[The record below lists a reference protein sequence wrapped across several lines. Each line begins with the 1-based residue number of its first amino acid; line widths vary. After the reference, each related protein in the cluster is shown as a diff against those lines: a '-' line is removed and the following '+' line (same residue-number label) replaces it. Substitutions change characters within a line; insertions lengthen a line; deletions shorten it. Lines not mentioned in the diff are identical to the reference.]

1 MGDSIVVRRA
11 SVLPVIDSFFAK
23 ALTGENCSS
32 CGYCHG
38 AGDESYSTGM
48 WAYRLTPQVYQI
60 LIDRG
65 WRRSGQYLYKP
76 LISKSCCPAY
86 TIRLDSHKFSPTS
99 GNKKVIK
106 KMKKFLSQ
114 TSKANMAETQ
124 TDCVRDATGEEPM
137 DGGEQE
143 ARKLLES
150 HVRVSMNFEIA
161 AAAQQN
167 DTASASPNIRDK
179 SSEKTKKAGVP
190 WVKVK
195 TKGTETRS
203 SVDDLIQQAE
213 FEQVENKLEVYATC
227 VDNDLTSSILTADLI
242 PGKFIPASE
251 VLQTSTD
258 ATYEILET
266 FPGYGSF
273 HQKYYLNGILV
284 AVSVLDIL
292 PSCVSAVYFM
302 YDPSIQAVRNLSM
315 GVYSALRECAMAKQF
330 SQLLPDLRYYYMG
343 FYIHSC
349 AKMRYKA
356 QFKPSDLAC
365 PKTYEWVPVDK
376 CLPLLDV
383 HKVALLS
390 SALSSDKLP
399 SADDTSVFGASAVY
413 GEYQVDAVTAM
424 KMRVLRDGA
433 VLLLAVC
440 FNALTEL
447 R

>member
-227 VDNDLTSSILTADLI
+227 VDNDLTSSILT
-242 PGKFIPASE
+242 G
-251 VLQTSTD
+251 
-258 ATYEILET
+258 
-266 FPGYGSF
+266 
-273 HQKYYLNGILV
+273 
-284 AVSVLDIL
+284 
-292 PSCVSAVYFM
+292 
-302 YDPSIQAVRNLSM
+302 
-315 GVYSALRECAMAKQF
+315 
-330 SQLLPDLRYYYMG
+330 
-343 FYIHSC
+343 
-349 AKMRYKA
+349 
-356 QFKPSDLAC
+356 
-365 PKTYEWVPVDK
+365 
-376 CLPLLDV
+376 
-383 HKVALLS
+383 
-390 SALSSDKLP
+390 
-399 SADDTSVFGASAVY
+399 
-413 GEYQVDAVTAM
+413 
-424 KMRVLRDGA
+424 
-433 VLLLAVC
+433 
-440 FNALTEL
+440 
-447 R
+447 